1 MDKSRKNYIK
11 IDTKTSTEEIFAQL
25 DNFNSDVEDDI
36 DEALNDS
43 ATESYV
49 EEETYNSS
57 ATNIVLIIL

>member
-1 MDKSRKNYIK
+1 MDKRRKNYIK

-36 DEALNDS
+36 YEALNDS